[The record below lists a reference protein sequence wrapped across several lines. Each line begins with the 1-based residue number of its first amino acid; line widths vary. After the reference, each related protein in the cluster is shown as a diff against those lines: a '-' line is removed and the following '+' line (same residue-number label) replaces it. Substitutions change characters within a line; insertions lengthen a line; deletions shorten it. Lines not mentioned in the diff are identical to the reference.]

1 MEANLE
7 TPVEV
12 LVFETN
18 IRRKRELRQLARLL
32 GAEKRIEQWNVD
44 LEDCSRVLRVEARC
58 LTPAEVI
65 ALLGQAGYACQE
77 LPD

>member
-1 MEANLE
+1 MNANPE

-18 IRRKRELRQLARLL
+18 IRHKRELRQVAQLL
-32 GAEKRIEQWNVD
+32 GAEKRIAQWNVD
-44 LEDCSRVLRVEARC
+44 LDDCSRVLRVEARC

-65 ALLGQAGYACQE
+65 ALLGRAGYACQE

>member
-1 MEANLE
+1 L
-7 TPVEV
+7 
-12 LVFETN
+12 
-18 IRRKRELRQLARLL
+18 RK
-32 GAEKRIEQWNVD
+32 WNVD
-44 LEDCSRVLRVEARC
+44 LDDCSRVLRVEARC

>member
-1 MEANLE
+1 MDANLE

-18 IRRKRELRQLARLL
+18 IRRKQELPQLARLL

-44 LEDCSRVLRVEARC
+44 LDDCSRVLRVEARC

-65 ALLGQAGYACQE
+65 ALLRQAGYTCQE

>member
-1 MEANLE
+1 MDDHPE

-18 IRRKRELRQLARLL
+18 IRHKWELRQVARLL
-32 GAEKRIEQWNVD
+32 GAEKRIAQWNVD
-44 LEDCSRVLRVEARC
+44 LDDCSRVLRVEARY

>member
-1 MEANLE
+1 MDANLE
-7 TPVEV
+7 TPVKV

-18 IRRKRELRQLARLL
+18 IRYKRELRQLARLL
-32 GAEKRIEQWNVD
+32 GAEKRIAQWNVD

-65 ALLGQAGYACQE
+65 ALVGKAGYACQE

>member
-1 MEANLE
+1 MHTNLE
-7 TPVEV
+7 PQLDV

-18 IRRKRELRQLARLL
+18 IRRKRELRQVARLL
-32 GAEKRIEQWNVD
+32 GAEKRIAQWNVD
-44 LEDCSRVLRVEARC
+44 LDDCSRVLRVEARS

-65 ALLGQAGYACQE
+65 ALLRQAGYVCQE